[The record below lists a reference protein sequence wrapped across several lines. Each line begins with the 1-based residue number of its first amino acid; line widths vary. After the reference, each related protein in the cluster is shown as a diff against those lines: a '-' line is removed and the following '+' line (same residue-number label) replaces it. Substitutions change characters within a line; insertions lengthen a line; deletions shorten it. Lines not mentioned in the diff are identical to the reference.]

1 MGGLTRRE
9 IIQLSGGG
17 AAAAVVGSGLLT
29 NWWGLDAN
37 QPMDPKTDGET
48 VVGSI
53 CELCFWK
60 CGINVHVKGGRVT
73 KVEGNPKHPLSRG
86 RLCPRGVGGPGL
98 LYDPD
103 RLKTPLIRVSER
115 GTQRFREA
123 TWDEALDLIAKRFK
137 EIAATH
143 GPESIAMFQHG
154 FGATW
159 FVHLMK
165 AFGTPN
171 LAAPSYAQCKG
182 PRTAA
187 FNLTTG
193 SHLGSPESVD
203 IANSRCLTFLGY
215 HLGEN
220 MHNTQVQ
227 DFSTALKNGGQ
238 LVVVDPRFSIAAS
251 KARHWLPIKPGTDI
265 ALLLAWI
272 NVIIEEK
279 LYDRDFVA
287 KYGHGFDEL
296 KKHVADK
303 TPEWAWTQTTIPA
316 AKIRETARFIAGFKP
331 ASLVH
336 PGRHVTWYGDDTQR
350 LRAVAILNGLL
361 GNWGRKGG
369 FILPTNIALEKV
381 PTPTYP
387 KPKRAVADRPRGK
400 VIPLASAP
408 LAAGVR
414 DASIPGTADYDIKA
428 WLVYG
433 TNLPLSLPE
442 PQKTREA
449 LQKLEFVVAIDVL
462 PAEIVGWADVVLPES
477 TYLERWDDLY
487 NPTYE
492 QPFVA
497 LRRPAVA
504 PMYASKPG
512 WWIAAELGKRLGL
525 GAYFP
530 WKSARQYV
538 ERRAKLSGLDFE
550 ALVRD
555 GVIVGKRQ
563 PVTVEEGVALTFDTP
578 SKKFEFYSDDLKKA
592 GLDPLPV
599 YTPHPEPPEGSYR
612 LLFGRAPQHSFGR
625 TANNRLLA
633 ETYAENEVW
642 INADVCRSLG
652 IKDKQRVVL
661 VNQDQ
666 VKSLPVRVKATE
678 RIRNDCVYM
687 VHGFGRREKKLRQAY
702 GKGASDSELVTRS
715 VQDPIMGGTG
725 MNVNF
730 VRIERA

>member
-9 IIQLSGGG
+9 FIQLSGGG

-137 EIAATH
+137 EIATTH

-251 KARHWLPIKPGTDI
+251 KR
-265 ALLLAWI
+265 
-272 NVIIEEK
+272 
-279 LYDRDFVA
+279 
-287 KYGHGFDEL
+287 
-296 KKHVADK
+296 
-303 TPEWAWTQTTIPA
+303 
-316 AKIRETARFIAGFKP
+316 
-331 ASLVH
+331 
-336 PGRHVTWYGDDTQR
+336 
-350 LRAVAILNGLL
+350 
-361 GNWGRKGG
+361 RK
-369 FILPTNIALEKV
+369 
-381 PTPTYP
+381 
-387 KPKRAVADRPRGK
+387 
-400 VIPLASAP
+400 
-408 LAAGVR
+408 
-414 DASIPGTADYDIKA
+414 
-428 WLVYG
+428 
-433 TNLPLSLPE
+433 
-442 PQKTREA
+442 
-449 LQKLEFVVAIDVL
+449 
-462 PAEIVGWADVVLPES
+462 
-477 TYLERWDDLY
+477 
-487 NPTYE
+487 
-492 QPFVA
+492 
-497 LRRPAVA
+497 
-504 PMYASKPG
+504 
-512 WWIAAELGKRLGL
+512 
-525 GAYFP
+525 
-530 WKSARQYV
+530 
-538 ERRAKLSGLDFE
+538 
-550 ALVRD
+550 
-555 GVIVGKRQ
+555 
-563 PVTVEEGVALTFDTP
+563 
-578 SKKFEFYSDDLKKA
+578 
-592 GLDPLPV
+592 
-599 YTPHPEPPEGSYR
+599 
-612 LLFGRAPQHSFGR
+612 
-625 TANNRLLA
+625 
-633 ETYAENEVW
+633 
-642 INADVCRSLG
+642 
-652 IKDKQRVVL
+652 
-661 VNQDQ
+661 
-666 VKSLPVRVKATE
+666 
-678 RIRNDCVYM
+678 
-687 VHGFGRREKKLRQAY
+687 
-702 GKGASDSELVTRS
+702 
-715 VQDPIMGGTG
+715 
-725 MNVNF
+725 
-730 VRIERA
+730 